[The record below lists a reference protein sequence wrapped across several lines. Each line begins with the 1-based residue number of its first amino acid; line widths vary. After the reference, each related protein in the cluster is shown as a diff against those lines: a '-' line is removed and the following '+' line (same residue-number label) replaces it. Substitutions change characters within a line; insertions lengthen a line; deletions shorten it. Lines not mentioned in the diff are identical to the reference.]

1 MGRDGYTGLVVLA
14 ASLALFWGT
23 LGLERHPMVPV
34 GPAFYP
40 RIVLGVV
47 AVMALALVL
56 MDVWGRWRRSG
67 TGLRRHGE
75 VRTAPGAPVVTPAQA
90 GAQAP
95 NYVLVVIAFAIF
107 TLYVVALPY
116 LGFRLSTF
124 LFLIAM
130 PVALE
135 PPGGPRRWITV
146 LVLALVT
153 TFVAHYGFEHYLL
166 VLLPRGRWTSF

>member
-40 RIVLGVV
+40 RIVLGIV
-47 AVMALALVL
+47 AVMALALVV
-56 MDVWGRWRRSG
+56 MDFWGRRRLG
-67 TGLRRHGE
+67 PRLRGGDD
-75 VRTAPGAPVVTPAQA
+75 AQGVVPAQA
-90 GAQAP
+90 GTQSP
-95 NYVLVVIAFAIF
+95 NYVLVVSAFAIF

-116 LGFRLSTF
+116 LGFRLSTL
-124 LFLIAM
+124 LFLVAM

-135 PPGGPRRWITV
+135 PPAGLRRWAI
-146 LVLALVT
+146 VLALALVATLVT
-153 TFVAHYGFEHYLL
+153 HYVFEHYLH